1 MLMLYEKKGLKSMI
15 LKKLEKGR
23 ANLIQKR
30 KKEGNNEDSRN
41 QWKSKQKQF
50 EKKIIKN
57 WKLVLLKD

>member
-1 MLMLYEKKGLKSMI
+1 MLYEKKGLKSMI

-41 QWKSKQKQF
+41 Q
-50 EKKIIKN
+50 
-57 WKLVLLKD
+57 

>member
-1 MLMLYEKKGLKSMI
+1 MLYEKKGLKSMI